1 MSIFKYYKDDAKEIA
16 ETAREEKI
24 SELEILRQSLED
36 KKKEAADFYDQL
48 LRLKADF
55 ENFRR
60 RADKEKRAYLDWGRE
75 KILVKQI
82 ALSDVLE
89 QALKSAES
97 GAKTQDILIGLTM
110 INKEFSKM
118 LAEEGVEE
126 VELKKFD
133 PNVCEALDFAPSKDV
148 EDGTIL
154 AVYQKGYRL
163 NGNLIRTA
171 KVKVAKNEVDDI
183 VGANCVRPPQ
193 TVDCAAGDGQDLPAQ
208 EFPEQADECNCEEC
222 GKQESQDE
230 QCPAQAADEADSQ
243 TQK

>member
-1 MSIFKYYKDDAKEIA
+1 MSIFKYYKDDAKDVA
-16 ETAREEKI
+16 ETAREQKI

-60 RADKEKRAYLDWGRE
+60 RADKEKKAYLDWGRE

-171 KVKVAKNEVDDI
+171 KVKVAKNETVEEKTCDCDAADEDGKTCDCT
-183 VGANCVRPPQ
+183 VGGNSVCPPQ
-193 TVDCAAGDGQDLPAQ
+193 TVNSAA
-208 EFPEQADECNCEEC
+208 EDECNKTEI
-222 GKQESQDE
+222 QDE